1 MFLGKT
7 AQGRVVKTINSVDE
21 NGYVYPLN
29 LVQIKGYKNRYAF
42 VMGVTHT
49 VCNFDGRIIAAL
61 VPKDPENTDL
71 KTIWIMASRSSRYI
85 NQDIYQYIDVKNDFP
100 EYELVCY
107 YESSAGA
114 VVYRSIKGKLRFLL
128 IKNKRSANW
137 GFPKVTSKWVKQNT
151 TQQEEK
157 FLKKRG
163 FTLKFISATRVYQ
176 NIRFAIMLTKR
187 FLYSLQRQ
195 TI

>member
-137 GFPKVTSKWVKQNT
+137 VKQNT

-176 NIRFAIMLTKR
+176 NIRFAIMLTKK

>member
-1 MFLGKT
+1 MLYIKYHFSRFCNKILVLQYKIRYNKYELYLLLGGDVMFLGKT

-61 VPKDPENTDL
+61 VPKDPQNTDL

-85 NQDIYQYIDVKNDFP
+85 NQDIYQYIDVKKDFP

-107 YESSAGA
+107 
-114 VVYRSIKGKLRFLL
+114 
-128 IKNKRSANW
+128 
-137 GFPKVTSKWVKQNT
+137 
-151 TQQEEK
+151 
-157 FLKKRG
+157 
-163 FTLKFISATRVYQ
+163 
-176 NIRFAIMLTKR
+176 
-187 FLYSLQRQ
+187 
-195 TI
+195 

>member
-1 MFLGKT
+1 
-7 AQGRVVKTINSVDE
+7 
-21 NGYVYPLN
+21 
-29 LVQIKGYKNRYAF
+29 
-42 VMGVTHT
+42 MGVTHT

-71 KTIWIMASRSSRYI
+71 KLFGLWRQEVHATLIKTFI
-85 NQDIYQYIDVKNDFP
+85 NTLMLKRFP

-128 IKNKRSANW
+128 IKISARRI
-137 GFPKVTSKWVKQNT
+137 GAFLKVTSKWVKQNT

-176 NIRFAIMLTKR
+176 IYA
-187 FLYSLQRQ
+187 S
-195 TI
+195 